1 MDKKMAAVGLV
12 IGLALILMIGVGGAQ
27 YYNEPYYDDDAAFCF
42 GSAMCIIGVVWLIIA
57 IAIAVWVYKDAEARG
72 ENGVLWLIIV
82 ILLGLIGLIIW
93 LIARPKE
100 LKGEKKE

>member
-1 MDKKMAAVGLV
+1 MDKKMAAVGLA
-12 IGLALILMIGVGGAQ
+12 IGLALILMIGI
-27 YYNEPYYDDDAAFCF
+27 
-42 GSAMCIIGVVWLIIA
+42 GSAQPYGDPYDGAGACIGGMMCIIGVVWLIIA
-57 IAIAVWVYKDAEARG
+57 IALAVWVYKDAEARG
-72 ENGVLWLIIV
+72 ENGVLWLIVV